1 LAIQKVAVDRRT
13 GRAYCPFLSRY
24 MMVYNSGKAAIYVHK
39 RWDIKT
45 VEAKR
50 GENWAQVTIGE
61 GAAAVIIWLIYSF
74 IQIGGPWNTLF
85 NTISPGSKSILVKD
99 FNTHHPLWNIHDRVL
114 RNSGE
119 LAAYM
124 LRWNM
129 ELHTPFGEII
139 RQKHGQRNFIINL
152 T

>member
-1 LAIQKVAVDRRT
+1 MDRRT

-24 MMVYNSGKAAIYVHK
+24 MVVYSSGRAAIYVHK

-45 VEAKR
+45 VEAKK

-61 GAAAVIIWLIYSF
+61 GAAAVTIWSIYSL
-74 IQIGGPWNTLF
+74 IQIGESWNTPF
-85 NTISPGSKSILVKD
+85 NIISPRSKFILIGD
-99 FNTHHPLWNIHDRVL
+99 FNIHHPLWDIHGRAL

-124 LRWNM
+124 LR
-129 ELHTPFGEII
+129 
-139 RQKHGQRNFIINL
+139 
-152 T
+152 